1 VAIAV
6 LAWIVA
12 VPLLGA
18 MTGLRSMT
26 PMALLCWFA
35 YKHHLPVHYTW
46 AFWCANPI
54 SVGVFGVLAVGE
66 LIGDKLPQTPNRTSP
81 LPLIARICFGGL
93 IGAIAAT
100 GLHGSA
106 IEGILLGVFGAIAGS
121 FLGFHIRHWLTVTE
135 GWPKLPVALAE
146 DAIAIVFSLFAM
158 GIVTG

>member
-6 LAWIVA
+6 LAWMVA
-12 VPLLGA
+12 IPLLGA

-26 PMALLCWFA
+26 PMALLCFFA
-35 YKHHLPVHYTW
+35 YRNHLPVHNTW

-54 SVGVFGVLAVGE
+54 SVIVFAVLAVGE
-66 LIGDKLPQTPNRTSP
+66 LIGDKLPQTPSRLSI
-81 LPLIARICFGGL
+81 LPLTARICFGGL

-106 IEGILLGVFGAIAGS
+106 LEGILLGVFGAVAGA
-121 FLGFHIRHWLTVTE
+121 FFGYHLRHWLTMTE

-146 DAIAIVFSLFAM
+146 DAIAIVLSVLAM